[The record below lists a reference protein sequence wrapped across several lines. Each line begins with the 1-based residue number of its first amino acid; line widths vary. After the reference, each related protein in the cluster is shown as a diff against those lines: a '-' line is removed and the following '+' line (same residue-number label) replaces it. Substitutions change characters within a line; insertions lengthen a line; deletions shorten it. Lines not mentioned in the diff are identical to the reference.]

1 MKILLITALFWLI
14 ALRCM
19 GQAGGLA
26 GVVLT
31 ERQQPVA
38 YATVA
43 LLQPAD
49 SSFVK
54 GGIADS
60 TGRFTLQQLSAG
72 VYLLRVTALG
82 YQPFFSQRLTVETA
96 ASLVEVGRV
105 QLSADSQNLN
115 EVTVK
120 GERPVVERSMGKLI
134 LNVTNSFFKT
144 ATNALDVLRRAPG
157 LIVSQDGSI
166 SVKGQY
172 APVVYIEG
180 KQLPLTADELRGL
193 AASDIEQ
200 IEVINNASAQFDGE
214 TRAVINIKLKRDKT
228 LGWKGSLYSGFL
240 QNQRYSGGELGG
252 SATYKTRQW
261 SYYGR
266 MGYSITN
273 DYLLGLGHRV
283 VRSDTIRTEFV
294 TDSWYKRTAMP
305 LTYQFSADFTPNLAH
320 RFGLLVKGNRTAN
333 IDRLTNL
340 NQQQDYR
347 ANAVSTQ
354 LLQTLNVTQGHNQS
368 VALDL
373 NYKGTINARG
383 DQLAALLDYASYAT
397 QKSQDFRNDYRT
409 PEGNAVR
416 SPMVMTGQFLST
428 IHIRSFRTDYSHSLG
443 KAGKLEA
450 GTKLTWTTTDSE
462 LRYDTLAATGFVFD
476 PSRSNRFLY
485 DETILAAYGQWS
497 GTIGKVEFNAGL
509 RVEDT
514 RSTGNSLTM
523 NEVINRRYFRWL
535 PSLNVQ
541 WKLSEANV
549 LSAGFTRKMRRPA
562 FWELNPFTL
571 YVDPYMYT
579 EGNPFLLPVTNN
591 TADLTYTHRAVTV
604 SLNYRLD
611 KDVFVQLPIQDDRT
625 KIVRYTRVNLN
636 TQQRA
641 WFDVAVTHALA
652 PWWKTQHY
660 AQVQYAQTRSAY
672 PTGGQI
678 DAQAWSCY
686 LDGRHTFTVGK
697 GYTIDLSYYY
707 SSPTVDYIYTVAS
720 NGSVSLGLQK
730 SVLGGAGN
738 LQLNA
743 SDLLNTYRELFYG
756 QFQNLDVWT
765 LQKRNSR
772 QLSIRFTYSFGRSTF
787 TRTNRNSGSADEE
800 NRAR

>member
-1 MKILLITALFWLI
+1 MKTLLVSSIFWMI
-14 ALRCM
+14 ALHCL
-19 GQAGGLA
+19 GQSGGLM
-26 GVVLT
+26 GVVLN
-31 ERQQPVA
+31 ERQQPVE

-60 TGRFTLQQLSAG
+60 TGRFILQPLSTG
-72 VYLLRVTALG
+72 TYLLRVTALG
-82 YQPFFSQRLTVETA
+82 YQSFFSQPIAVVTA
-96 ASLVEVGRV
+96 ELPVDAGRV
-105 QLSADSQNLN
+105 TLTTESRNLG

-120 GERPVVERSMGKLI
+120 GERPVIERSMGKLT

-144 ATNALDVLRRAPG
+144 ATNALDVLQRAPG
-157 LIVSQDGSI
+157 LIVSQDGAI

-180 KQLPLTADELRGL
+180 KQLPLTAEELRGL
-193 AASDIEQ
+193 AAADIEQ
-200 IEVINNASAQFDGE
+200 VEVINNASAQFDGE

-228 LGWKGSLYSGFL
+228 LGWKGNLYSGFL
-240 QNQRYSGGELGG
+240 QNQQYSGGELGG

-266 MGYSITN
+266 LGYAITN
-273 DYLLGLGHRV
+273 DYLLGLGRRV
-283 VRSDTIRTEFV
+283 VRSEVDRTEFA
-294 TDSWYKRTAMP
+294 TNSWFKRTAMP
-305 LTYQFSADFTPNLAH
+305 LTYQFSADFTPKAAH
-320 RFGLLVKGNRTAN
+320 QFGLLIKGNSTTN
-333 IDRLTNL
+333 IDRMTNL
-340 NQQQDYR
+340 NQQQDYT
-347 ANAVSTQ
+347 ANAINTQ
-354 LLQTLNVTQGHNQS
+354 LLQTLNITQGHNQS
-368 VALDL
+368 IALDL

-383 DQLAALLDYASYAT
+383 DQLSAFLDYATYNT
-397 QKSQDFRNDYRT
+397 QKSQDFRNDYLT
-409 PEGNAVR
+409 AEGNALR
-416 SPMVMTGQFLST
+416 SPMVMMGQFPST
-428 IHIRSFRTDYSHSLG
+428 IRIRSFRTDYSHALG

-450 GTKLTWTTTDSE
+450 GAKLTRTTTDSD
-462 LRYDTLAATGFVFD
+462 LRYDTLAATGFVYD

-485 DETILAAYGQWS
+485 DETITAAYAQWS
-497 GTIGKVEFNAGL
+497 GTIGKVDINAGL

-514 RSTGNSLTM
+514 RSTGNSLTLS
-523 NEVINRRYFRWL
+523 EVINRRYFRWL

-541 WKLSEANV
+541 WKPGESDI
-549 LSAGFTRKMRRPA
+549 LSAGFSRKMRRPA

-591 TADLTYTHRAVTV
+591 TADLTYTHRDVTV

-611 KDVFVQLPIQDDRT
+611 KDVFVQLPIQDDQT

-641 WFDVAVTHALA
+641 WFDVAATHALT

-672 PTGGQI
+672 PTGGLI
-678 DAQAWSCY
+678 DSQAWSFY
-686 LDGRHTFTVGK
+686 VNGRQTFTLGK
-697 GYTIDLSYYY
+697 GYTVDLSYYY

-720 NGSVSLGLQK
+720 NGSVSLGVQK
-730 SVLGGAGN
+730 RVLGGAGN

-787 TRTNRNSGSADEE
+787 TRTNRSSGSVDEE

>member
-1 MKILLITALFWLI
+1 MKKLLVIAIFWLI
-14 ALRCM
+14 ALRCI
-19 GQAGGLA
+19 GQAGSLTGI
-26 GVVLT
+26 VLN
-31 ERQQPVA
+31 ERQQPVE

-60 TGRFTLQQLSAG
+60 TGCFVLPNLPAG
-72 VYLLRVTALG
+72 TYQLRVTALG
-82 YQPFFSQRLTVETA
+82 YRSFRSQSITIETA
-96 ASLVEVGRV
+96 GTPVDVGRI
-105 QLSADSQNLN
+105 QLIADSQNLG

-120 GERPVVERSMGKLI
+120 GERPVVERSMGKLT

-180 KQLPLTADELRGL
+180 KQLPLTAEELRGL

-266 MGYSITN
+266 LGYATTN
-273 DYLLGLGHRV
+273 DYLLGLGRRV
-283 VRSDTIRTEFV
+283 VRSDTTRTEFA
-294 TDSWYKRTAMP
+294 TDSWFKRTAMP
-305 LTYQFSADFTPNLAH
+305 LTYQFSADFTPKPAH
-320 RFGLLVKGNRTAN
+320 QFGLLVKGNSTRN
-333 IDRLTNL
+333 IDRMTNL

-347 ANAVSTQ
+347 ANAVNTQ

-383 DQLAALLDYASYAT
+383 DQLAAFLDYAAYTT
-397 QKSQDFRNDYRT
+397 QKSQDFRNDYLT
-409 PEGNAVR
+409 PEGTVLR
-416 SPMVMTGQFLST
+416 SPMVMTGQFPST

-450 GTKLTWTTTDSE
+450 GTKLTWTTTDSD

-497 GTIGKVEFNAGL
+497 GTIGKFDVHAGL

-514 RSTGNSLTM
+514 RSTGNSLTL

-541 WKLSEANV
+541 WKLGEAHV

-591 TADLTYTHRAVTV
+591 TADLTYTHRDITV

-611 KDVFVQLPIQDDRT
+611 KDVFVQLPIQDDHT

-641 WFDVAVTHALA
+641 WFDVAVTHALT

-678 DAQAWSCY
+678 DSQAWSSY

-707 SSPTVDYIYTVAS
+707 SSPTVDYIYNVAS
-720 NGSVSLGLQK
+720 NGSLSLGLQK
-730 SVLGGAGN
+730 RVLGGAGN

-743 SDLLNTYRELFYG
+743 SDLLNSYRELFYG

-787 TRTNRNSGSADEE
+787 TRTNRSSGSVDEE